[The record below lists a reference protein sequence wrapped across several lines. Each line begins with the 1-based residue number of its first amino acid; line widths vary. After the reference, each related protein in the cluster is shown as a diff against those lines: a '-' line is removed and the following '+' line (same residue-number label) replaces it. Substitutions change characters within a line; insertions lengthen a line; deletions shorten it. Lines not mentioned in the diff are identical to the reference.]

1 MMVKIQ
7 MEEKGDLKRSLP
19 TGRQQA
25 TLRTF
30 SSRPTYLYFF
40 YYLFPK
46 GAHFGGTGNCHV
58 FRALILTAHTIKGP
72 GVVLDIAV

>member
-1 MMVKIQ
+1 MG
-7 MEEKGDLKRSLP
+7 ETGGLSRPLP
-19 TGRQQA
+19 TAEPQA
-25 TLRTF
+25 TQTTF
-30 SSRPTYLYFF
+30 STRPTYLYFF

-58 FRALILTAHTIKGP
+58 LRTLILTAHTIKGP